1 MSTKQNKLNV
11 GLFIVGIVLFGLGLY
26 ILWHATRGTYVKT
39 DELIQAAAIGGVG
52 LLLWTGVL
60 AKRFNQLVGAIVF
73 VIVAGGIAAYVVTSM
88 AIADTAEDETK
99 SRFDLVRS
107 FIPLCD
113 GEASPEAAEY
123 QLNGQIVP
131 TVILWQPSN
140 GEWMPAV
147 NDSPDGWL
155 PETPEQTQLVACIQS
170 VRDVIRRCSY
180 RTQTGGSIG
189 VNYVQYHQDITL
201 YEASTRTKLF
211 ETRLSGGLPPDK
223 CARSIRDFGGSRNEV
238 SGTSIHR
245 SGAHDAIRPYVTGA
259 TPKKRKKKRRKTPKS
274 VEPTAPTDGWG
285 DDVKSDP
292 SPSPKGTNDDDSGWG
307 W

>member
-88 AIADTAEDETK
+88 AIADTAEDESK
-99 SRFDLVRS
+99 ARFDLVRS

-155 PETPEQTQLVACIQS
+155 PETPEQTQLVACVKS
-170 VRDVIRRCSY
+170 VKDVIKRCSY
-180 RTQTGGSIG
+180 RTRDGGFKS
-189 VNYVQYHQDITL
+189 VEHVQYHQITTL
-201 YEASTRTKLF
+201 YEASTRKILL
-211 ETRLSGGLPPDK
+211 EHRQSGKMPSTK
-223 CARSIRDFGGSRNEV
+223 CAGSINMSSSREV
-238 SGTSIHR
+238 SRGSPHM
-245 SGAHDAIRPYVTGA
+245 SQVHDIMRPFVTGEKA
-259 TPKKRKKKRRKTPKS
+259 KKTRTKKAKKLKKKKRVPAPSTGWDEAPKSKPKTPPSK
-274 VEPTAPTDGWG
+274 AADDDNNGWG
-285 DDVKSDP
+285 F
-292 SPSPKGTNDDDSGWG
+292 
-307 W
+307 